1 MVEVIIK
8 RKIIKKKKPKKPK
21 KKKPTQ
27 EQKQTQKQ
35 IINIYNSG
43 ALRNPLGIK
52 RQKQKD
58 KISPLNV
65 PRVYRPISITPHVNS
80 FEVEQRLYK
89 KLADENRMSQ
99 LSQQR
104 ERETL
109 LREAREREAEMKKQN
124 EKYQQD
130 VFEYIKAKEKKYDEI
145 QKRQLE
151 EPQLTSFED
160 IPSKGYGDNP
170 LDPRR
175 AEEPEEPEEKDDDE
189 PSVSTPSITVAEPI
203 PDVIS
208 TPPAGVEQT
217 RPPTPPQEEE
227 EAEIQ
232 QAQTAPLTITEK
244 YNSLTDKQKEIIR
257 EEILKK
263 YPDTKIFKGKEK
275 NKLAKEST
283 IKSMM
288 TLDERNSFNNIYEQL
303 TTGTKKKKGRP
314 KKEQVV

>member
-65 PRVYRPISITPHVNS
+65 PRIYRPISVNPHVNS
-80 FEVEQRLYK
+80 FEVEQRLYR

-99 LSQQR
+99 LTQQR
-104 ERETL
+104 ERENF
-109 LREAREREAEMKKQN
+109 LREAREREAEQRKEN
-124 EKYQQD
+124 EKYQKA

-160 IPSKGYGDNP
+160 TQSKGYGDNP
-170 LDPRR
+170 LDPRPRR
-175 AEEPEEPEEKDDDE
+175 ADEPEEKDDDG
-189 PSVSTPSITVAEPI
+189 PSGSTPDITVGELI
-203 PDVIS
+203 PVVTG
-208 TPPAGVEQT
+208 TPPPGVDQ
-217 RPPTPPQEEE
+217 PPPQEEE
-227 EAEIQ
+227 EKV
-232 QAQTAPLTITEK
+232 QTAITELGTITDK
-244 YNSLTDKQKEIIR
+244 YNSLNDEQKEIIR
-257 EEILKK
+257 EKILKK
-263 YPDTKIFKGKEK
+263 YPETKIFKGPEK
-275 NKLAKEST
+275 DQLSAKSVITSGVLAIEKTYFNKIWDEL
-283 IKSMM
+283 
-288 TLDERNSFNNIYEQL
+288 TLS
-303 TTGTKKKKGRP
+303 KKKKD
-314 KKEQVV
+314 